1 MTTERF
7 VPDNNKVVIIGGG
20 IGGLAAAL
28 ALLKRGIDVE
38 VHEQAGE
45 LKEVGAGIQISSNG
59 TRVLYALGLEG
70 ALKRVQVLPSGRVLR
85 HWGTG
90 ETWNWFDLG
99 ATTAQ
104 RYGTPHVMLHRGDL
118 HGLLAEAVRAEKP
131 DAVKLGR
138 RCAGIGTQGDH
149 AEVRFESGEAAR
161 AAYAIGADGIHSKV
175 RADLFGADRPIFTG
189 TVAWR
194 GLVPMENLPERLQQM
209 QGVNWLGPHGHVLH
223 YPVRRGEIMNF
234 ISFVERDDWQ
244 IESWVTQ
251 GTKDELANDF
261 RGWHGDVHEII
272 ARIETPYKWAMMV
285 RGPMA
290 RWSQGRVTLLGD
302 ACHPTLPFLGQGGVM
317 AIEDGYIV
325 AACLAKHFDDPAA
338 AFARYEDI
346 RRERTATV
354 VRKSHENRK
363 SAFSPALDDPGA
375 VAVEVARE
383 WQQERVRERME
394 WLYAYDAT
402 AVAV

>member
-1 MTTERF
+1 MARE
-7 VPDNNKVVIIGGG
+7 KIVIIGGG

-28 ALLKRGIDVE
+28 SLLKRGLDVE
-38 VHEQAGE
+38 VHEQALE

-59 TRVLYALGLEG
+59 TRVLYALGLED
-70 ALKRVQVLPSGRVLR
+70 ALKRVQVLPSGRVIR
-85 HWGTG
+85 HWSTG

-99 ATTAQ
+99 ATTAR

-118 HGLLAEAVRAEKP
+118 HGLLADAVRAIKP
-131 DAVKLGR
+131 DAVQLGR
-138 RCAGIGTQGDH
+138 RCASIGTERDH
-149 AEVRFESGEAAR
+149 AEVRFESGESVR
-161 AAYAIGADGIHSKV
+161 AAYIIGADGIHSKV
-175 RADLFGADRPIFTG
+175 RAGLFGTDRPEFTG
-189 TVAWR
+189 CVAWR
-194 GLVPMENLPERLQQM
+194 GLVPMDKLPPQLQQM
-209 QGVNWLGPHGHVLH
+209 QGINWLGPHGHVLH

-261 RGWHGDVHEII
+261 RGWHPDVHEII
-272 ARIETPYKWAMMV
+272 RRIETPYKWAMMV

-290 RWSQGRVTLLGD
+290 RWSKGRVTLLGD

-325 AACLAKHFDDPAA
+325 AACLAKHFDDPAT

-363 SAFSPALDDPGA
+363 SAFSPALADPGK

-402 AVAV
+402 AVAI